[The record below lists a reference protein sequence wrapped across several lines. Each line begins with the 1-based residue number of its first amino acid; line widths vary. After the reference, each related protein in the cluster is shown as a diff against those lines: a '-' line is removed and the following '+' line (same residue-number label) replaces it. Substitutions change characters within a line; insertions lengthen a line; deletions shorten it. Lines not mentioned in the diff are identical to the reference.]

1 MKSVLHLLM
10 IRIQNIAEQT
20 SKTQISAEIPFLHDH
35 IYYYSFFQV
44 DHDHRTNISSV
55 TIELKMLLLK
65 LSINFSVLSYKSA
78 SEKRIS

>member
-20 SKTQISAEIPFLHDH
+20 SKTQISTEIPFLHDH

-44 DHDHRTNISSV
+44 DHDHRNISSV

>member
-44 DHDHRTNISSV
+44 DHDHRNISSV